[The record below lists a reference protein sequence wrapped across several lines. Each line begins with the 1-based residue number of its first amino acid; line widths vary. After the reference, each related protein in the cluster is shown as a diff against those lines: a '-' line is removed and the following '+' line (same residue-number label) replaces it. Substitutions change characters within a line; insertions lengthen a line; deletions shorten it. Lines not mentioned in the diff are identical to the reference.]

1 MELMAQFSVIECQ
14 KGSIGADVYLF
25 LLLMWAFSAMTQIFN
40 GGIESG
46 EFVHLLSRPRMQIL
60 M

>member
-14 KGSIGADVYLF
+14 KGSIGADVYL

-40 GGIESG
+40 GRIESG
-46 EFVHLLSRPRMQIL
+46 EFVHL
-60 M
+60 